1 MVRNSLWLL
10 LVLISMYHPRMV
22 NGLPAASGGGDD
34 DEEAVPPE
42 EEWFS
47 RSPWYKE
54 NYEGDSLTRLLVT
67 NITEV
72 GRTPRRM
79 RVSAH
84 LSRRPEQ
91 WCPRLH

>member
-47 RSPWYKE
+47 RSP
-54 NYEGDSLTRLLVT
+54 
-67 NITEV
+67 
-72 GRTPRRM
+72 
-79 RVSAH
+79 
-84 LSRRPEQ
+84 
-91 WCPRLH
+91 